1 MWSPHDRITGMRTA
15 VLQRLV
21 EVEGGREPG
30 PGMRLKMMGV
40 EAGLANGQPGTTK
53 QHYRLMVDVRAPND

>member
-1 MWSPHDRITGMRTA
+1 MRSPHDCITGMRTA

-40 EAGLANGQPGTTK
+40 EEGLANGQPGTAK
-53 QHYRLMVDVRAPND
+53 QVSRLVVGDRDTE